1 MDFAWALRT
10 EKWLNLE
17 LALVP
22 ATILDIDFF
31 KKINDRLGHKAG
43 DITLQD
49 LVNHLKRRIRKT
61 DTLYRMGGEEFILLL
76 RDTELEASVD
86 IAESLRESIAKIMIK
101 DSEHNLTVSI
111 GVSCL
116 APKITYT
123 QWLNNVDKLLY
134 EAKQLGRN
142 RVVS

>member
-43 DITLQD
+43 DITLQE

-61 DTLYRMGGEEFILLL
+61 DTLYRMGCEEFILLL